1 MIDRIIHFSINN
13 KLVISLFVIGLIG
26 WGVYSLKHL
35 PVDAVPDIT
44 DNQVQ
49 VITNAPTL
57 AAQEVEQLITFPLE
71 MALGNIPDV
80 VEVRS
85 ISRFGLSVITVVFEE
100 STSVYLAR
108 QLISERIKAAE
119 AEIPKKLGQPKM
131 SPISTG
137 LGEIYQYVIFVDD
150 DHKEKY
156 SSTDL
161 RSIQDWVVK
170 RQLTGVKGVIE
181 VNSSG
186 GYLKQYEVAFSPD
199 KLKSMNVTLEELFQA
214 IKNNNANTG
223 GSYIEKKE
231 FTYFIRGEG
240 RLN

>member
-1 MIDRIIHFSINN
+1 MMS
-13 KLVISLFVIGLIG
+13 SLPCNG
-26 WGVYSLKHL
+26 
-35 PVDAVPDIT
+35 
-44 DNQVQ
+44 
-49 VITNAPTL
+49 
-57 AAQEVEQLITFPLE
+57 
-71 MALGNIPDV
+71 MALVCVYVYKDRTAPPP
-80 VEVRS
+80 S
-85 ISRFGLSVITVVFEE
+85 LSSSFTK
-100 STSVYLAR
+100 AR
-108 QLISERIKAAE
+108 QGTEIYWARQQVSERLVTVKSQMPDGMG
-119 AEIPKKLGQPKM
+119 IPELGPLT
-131 SPISTG
+131 SG

-214 IKNNNANTG
+214 IKNNTKLDLDD
-223 GSYIEKKE
+223 SLIEEIDINIGIACIIPETQSWKLQTADEMMKLE
-231 FTYFIRGEG
+231 INEY
-240 RLN
+240 

>member
-1 MIDRIIHFSINN
+1 M
-13 KLVISLFVIGLIG
+13 
-26 WGVYSLKHL
+26 
-35 PVDAVPDIT
+35 
-44 DNQVQ
+44 
-49 VITNAPTL
+49 
-57 AAQEVEQLITFPLE
+57 
-71 MALGNIPDV
+71 
-80 VEVRS
+80 
-85 ISRFGLSVITVVFEE
+85 
-100 STSVYLAR
+100 YLAR

-119 AEIPKKLGQPKM
+119 AEIPKKLEQPKM

-199 KLKSMNVTLEELFQA
+199 KLKSMNVTL
-214 IKNNNANTG
+214 
-223 GSYIEKKE
+223 
-231 FTYFIRGEG
+231 
-240 RLN
+240 